1 MSTQKEQITNC
12 CIFFWP
18 KIAETSNNGRL
29 SKDPSTHCSKWV
41 AAANNLYCR
50 SIGKKP
56 RTCALYCSPMA
67 FLSAIP
73 VRKCCW
79 APDPNMSHNETLM
92 DICWP
97 TAGDGFTPT
106 DCLQED
112 PAAIVRPKLPKVDR
126 RGKSENQNLPSTTLS
141 LRWKPNTKSQTLEI
155 TKMKVMVFCK
165 KMIFRSV
172 WSHV

>member
-1 MSTQKEQITNC
+1 M
-12 CIFFWP
+12 
-18 KIAETSNNGRL
+18 G
-29 SKDPSTHCSKWV
+29 
-41 AAANNLYCR
+41 
-50 SIGKKP
+50 
-56 RTCALYCSPMA
+56 

-79 APDPNMSHNETLM
+79 APDPNNSHNETLM

-141 LRWKPNTKSQTLEI
+141 SRLKPNTKSQTLEI
-155 TKMKVMVFCK
+155 SKMKVIAFCK

-172 WSHV
+172 